1 MKMQGENMRNGE
13 IDFLRFL
20 FSLII
25 LLRHS
30 SNIVGKKWYPFLGGA
45 FAVEFFFLVSGY
57 LMMASIH
64 KCLRGGGQLFIR
76 KRNSRFSDQ
85 KDKRIF
91 PGDDYCMGIGFV
103 D

>member
-30 SNIVGKKWYPFLGGA
+30 SNIVGKNGIHFLGA
-45 FAVEFFFLVSGY
+45 L
-57 LMMASIH
+57 
-64 KCLRGGGQLFIR
+64 LRLNFSSLFRDI
-76 KRNSRFSDQ
+76 
-85 KDKRIF
+85 
-91 PGDDYCMGIGFV
+91 
-103 D
+103 

>member
-64 KCLRGGGQLFIR
+64 KCLRGGETIV
-76 KRNSRFSDQ
+76 
-85 KDKRIF
+85 
-91 PGDDYCMGIGFV
+91 Y
-103 D
+103 

>member
-1 MKMQGENMRNGE
+1 
-13 IDFLRFL
+13 
-20 FSLII
+20 
-25 LLRHS
+25 
-30 SNIVGKKWYPFLGGA
+30 
-45 FAVEFFFLVSGY
+45 
-57 LMMASIH
+57 MMASIH

>member
-1 MKMQGENMRNGE
+1 MGMQRENLRNGE

-30 SNIVGKKWYPFLGGA
+30 SNIVGKEWYPFLGGA
-45 FAVEFFFLVSGY
+45 FAVEFFFIVSGY
-57 LMMASIH
+57 LMMASIQ
-64 KCLRGGGQLFIR
+64 KCLQGGGQLFIR
-76 KRNSRFSDQ
+76 GRDDRLPGK

-91 PGDDYCMGIGFV
+91 TGNAYCVGIGFV

>member
-45 FAVEFFFLVSGY
+45 FAVEFFFLG
-57 LMMASIH
+57 
-64 KCLRGGGQLFIR
+64 
-76 KRNSRFSDQ
+76 
-85 KDKRIF
+85 
-91 PGDDYCMGIGFV
+91 
-103 D
+103 